1 MAKVHE
7 KTTTPSTFKPKSTT
21 TCLGCFRFSNKKT
34 LPSHDYDNNNKSTSR
49 SSRRSSRSSWFCWS
63 RFRMNKSS
71 ATKTVPLDISAV
83 CDKQAP
89 IPNNRSLEPK
99 SKQLVSKHQLVAA
112 TPNQREASVLP
123 RIVDSDKTPNSEAAK
138 PADQEAA
145 ADTINLENRRLGALK
160 DDLCQKRR
168 LSFCRKV
175 ESIRTGGGSRSSSQP
190 GSPVQPEKKPRPR
203 SGTTGTSAA
212 ISPSASPKRQ
222 RRARKTWFMSNERTM
237 TSANKLDPLVG
248 MTVIMVTLIIMLLW
262 GRLCAILSTAAWF
275 YLIPRLTNSNS
286 SSTAGNTFPHP
297 RVDDLDFNSD
307 EYKKKV
313 VLEGFLERNN
323 HRNHLL

>member
-1 MAKVHE
+1 MIQ
-7 KTTTPSTFKPKSTT
+7 T
-21 TCLGCFRFSNKKT
+21 
-34 LPSHDYDNNNKSTSR
+34 
-49 SSRRSSRSSWFCWS
+49 
-63 RFRMNKSS
+63 
-71 ATKTVPLDISAV
+71 
-83 CDKQAP
+83 
-89 IPNNRSLEPK
+89 
-99 SKQLVSKHQLVAA
+99 
-112 TPNQREASVLP
+112 
-123 RIVDSDKTPNSEAAK
+123 
-138 PADQEAA
+138 A
-145 ADTINLENRRLGALK
+145 ADMINLENRRPLKALK

-175 ESIRTGGGSRSSSQP
+175 ESIRTGGGSRCSSQP

-222 RRARKTWFMSNERTM
+222 RRAATPSSARKTWFMSNEWTM

-262 GRLCAILSTAAWF
+262 GRLCAILCTAAWF
-275 YLIPRLTNSNS
+275 YLIPRLTNTNS

-297 RVDDLDFNSD
+297 HPRVDDFDFNSD

-323 HRNHLL
+323 HRNHLLWSMYQCESFLLFVLILVLPLFIGFACIYV

>member
-1 MAKVHE
+1 MFQ
-7 KTTTPSTFKPKSTT
+7 T
-21 TCLGCFRFSNKKT
+21 
-34 LPSHDYDNNNKSTSR
+34 
-49 SSRRSSRSSWFCWS
+49 
-63 RFRMNKSS
+63 
-71 ATKTVPLDISAV
+71 
-83 CDKQAP
+83 
-89 IPNNRSLEPK
+89 
-99 SKQLVSKHQLVAA
+99 
-112 TPNQREASVLP
+112 
-123 RIVDSDKTPNSEAAK
+123 
-138 PADQEAA
+138 A
-145 ADTINLENRRLGALK
+145 ADMINLETRRQGALK
-160 DDLCQKRR
+160 DDSCQKRR

-222 RRARKTWFMSNERTM
+222 RRAATPSSARKTWFMSNERTM
-237 TSANKLDPLVG
+237 TGANKLDPLVG
-248 MTVIMVTLIIMLLW
+248 MTIIMVTLIIMFLW
-262 GRLCAILSTAAWF
+262 GRLCAILCTAAWF

-286 SSTAGNTFPHP
+286 SSTAGNPHP

-323 HRNHLL
+323 HRNHLLWSMWILPSFLLFVLILVLASFFYRICMHIYVFMTCYLGSILWINLCVR